1 MDVVVADER
10 AEGFYSEV
18 FNESGTSIVTI
29 LGFPSPLSV
38 DIVHHDYSMEV
49 EVCITYLKHIITY
62 LKICYNNYIHVYT
75 LQVFISKHI
84 YTCTSCKLLSIHVPG
99 HDFIVPV
106 NQAFAGLE
114 LTPDLLHS
122 ACAN

>member
-1 MDVVVADER
+1 M
-10 AEGFYSEV
+10 YH
-18 FNESGTSIVTI
+18 I
-29 LGFPSPLSV
+29 PK
-38 DIVHHDYSMEV
+38 
-49 EVCITYLKHIITY
+49 TYYYIP
-62 LKICYNNYIHVYT
+62 KICYNNYIHVYT

-99 HDFIVPV
+99 HDFIVPA

-122 ACAN
+122 ACANLQTVRNGLLCSIVYS